1 MSRWPEGLTGEPWRR
16 AKVRMGHLLS
26 NPILGAL
33 VSSAS
38 RNRIRNRG
46 LIIDTSPPAF
56 TTGVKAQLAFGIYES
71 AEIRFIRKYLSG
83 YSRVLELGA
92 SLGVTAAHILDVV
105 APGAEV
111 VCVEANPDLL
121 MALQATTA
129 TAAERTG
136 ARVTTIHGAV
146 PPDPPDPNVRSPAV
160 VLTLGRSHLGSRV
173 SSAGAG
179 DPGRQVRVPAVDL
192 AEVVAGWTDYALV
205 CDIEGAE
212 AALILS
218 AQPVLTGASRLVIE
232 LHETTYEGAAVTVAD
247 LREAMVNMGF
257 LLVAENGRVLV
268 LDGPA
273 AAGAKHQVRRGRSAP
288 EQKTGEA
295 CG

>member
-1 MSRWPEGLTGEPWRR
+1 MIIGEFRR
-16 AKVRMGHLLS
+16 RIKIRIGQLLS
-26 NPILGAL
+26 NAVLGA
-33 VSSAS
+33 VISSVF
-38 RNRIRNRG
+38 RNRIRNKG
-46 LIIDTSPPAF
+46 VIIDTSPPAF
-56 TTGVKAQLAFGIYES
+56 TAVVKAQLAFGIYES

-83 YSRVLELGA
+83 CSRVLELGA
-92 SLGVTAAHILDVV
+92 SLGVTAAHILDVA

-121 MALQATTA
+121 AALQVATA

-136 ARVTTIHGAV
+136 AKVKTIHGAV
-146 PPDPPDPNVRSPAV
+146 PSDPDIRSPSV
-160 VLTLGRSHLGSRV
+160 VLTLGGSHLGSRV
-173 SSAGAG
+173 GSAGGG
-179 DPGRQVRVPAVDL
+179 DPGRQIRVPAIDL
-192 AEVVAGWTDYALV
+192 AEVVRGWTDYALV

-232 LHETTYEGAAVTVAD
+232 LHEAAYGGGAVTVAD
-247 LREAMVNMGF
+247 LREVLLNMGF
-257 LLVAENGRVLV
+257 LLVAEKGRVLV

-273 AAGAKHQVRRGRSAP
+273 AAGAKHQARLGRPAQHDKVR
-288 EQKTGEA
+288 ED